1 MGSGNLVND
10 PVVLKLAEDKW
21 WISIADSD
29 VIFFAK
35 GLASGHKFDVK
46 IIEPVVDIIA
56 VQGPKSFD
64 LMEKV
69 FGKIIKE
76 LKFFGFSLFRV

>member
-1 MGSGNLVND
+1 MVDVIIAQLLMIQGNLVND

-35 GLASGHKFDVK
+35 GLASGYK
-46 IIEPVVDIIA
+46 
-56 VQGPKSFD
+56 
-64 LMEKV
+64 L
-69 FGKIIKE
+69 
-76 LKFFGFSLFRV
+76 